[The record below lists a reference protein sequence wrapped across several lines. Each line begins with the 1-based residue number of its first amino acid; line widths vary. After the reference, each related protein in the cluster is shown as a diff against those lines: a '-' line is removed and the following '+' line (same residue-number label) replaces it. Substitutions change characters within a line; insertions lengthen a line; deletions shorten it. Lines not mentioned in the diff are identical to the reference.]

1 MESWNG
7 TSMMAEQTR
16 RDARVHIWT
25 DASGSYGCGAWDP
38 ASGEWIQLQ
47 WNAVNRQDEMA
58 EQSITAKELLPIVLA
73 CAVWG
78 RRWVGQVVRVS
89 CDNTGTVAVVNSG
102 YSRSPQIM
110 HLLRCLFFIRAH
122 FQLEMWACHIPG
134 VQNIIADAISRNNMS
149 VFFSRPEAAGPPS
162 RKHSPG
168 AAPRL
173 DIQGLCKVV
182 QQLFSAGLAPAS
194 QRNYRSGTNWFL
206 EFCQTMHI
214 HNPFPL
220 TEQVLSLFSLWRGST
235 PDS

>member
-1 MESWNG
+1 
-7 TSMMAEQTR
+7 MAEQTR

-58 EQSITAKELLPIVLA
+58 EESITAKELLPIVLA

-89 CDNTGTVAVVNSG
+89 CDNTGTVAEVNLG

-122 FQLEMWACHIPG
+122 FQLEVWASHIPG
-134 VQNIIADAISRNNMS
+134 VQNTIADAISRNNRS
-149 VFFSRPEAAGPPS
+149 VFFSQAPTARGSRTPISRALKSLLLEQRPDWTS
-162 RKHSPG
+162 RAWVK
-168 AAPRL
+168 
-173 DIQGLCKVV
+173 
-182 QQLFSAGLAPAS
+182 LFSSCFRQA
-194 QRNYRSGTNWFL
+194 
-206 EFCQTMHI
+206 
-214 HNPFPL
+214 
-220 TEQVLSLFSLWRGST
+220 
-235 PDS
+235 